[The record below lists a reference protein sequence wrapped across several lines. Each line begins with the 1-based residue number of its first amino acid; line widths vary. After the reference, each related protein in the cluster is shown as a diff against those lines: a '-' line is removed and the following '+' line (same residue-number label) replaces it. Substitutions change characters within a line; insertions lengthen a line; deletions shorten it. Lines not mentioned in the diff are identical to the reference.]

1 MHIRFYII
9 IKYFSRYSMKYTTTS
24 LIGVAGTNFCGID
37 DVKHFANYSQS
48 EDSTRIIFYIIN
60 LKRVTDQKNVK
71 IKFFF
76 FIAPSSN

>member
-24 LIGVAGTNFCGID
+24 LILRSGQTFAVFSD

-48 EDSTRIIFYIIN
+48 GDSTQVILYIIN
-60 LKRVTDQKNVK
+60 
-71 IKFFF
+71 
-76 FIAPSSN
+76 